1 MPQNRRGLFVRD
13 LRFRMQAQASGFQMT
28 RKSYPRA
35 TGAGE
40 SQCWF
45 GDSGC
50 QDAPLVFFV
59 HGTGNDALFP
69 HEPLFLSLL
78 SAGIDVFTFDLDGHG
93 YGNHTELKPDT
104 LKTCLADALTQAS
117 RLQKAGMVGI
127 GYSLGGALLM
137 ESAVKEAGHGFES
150 LVFISVPVNL
160 QIHPVALMKE
170 GLSLLSAGFYRHVN
184 YYGLARSLP
193 AIGRFR
199 RDAFPVRLHKEF
211 GVQRD
216 YPFLIRDLIS
226 GMQMLTLADKLS
238 CPALFCYG
246 SADGLAPA
254 DQGQLLATECPES
267 TFLIFPGE
275 THFTTPLSRTFEKEV
290 IHWIR
295 HKATTP
301 TGKAKVT

>member
-1 MPQNRRGLFVRD
+1 MKS
-13 LRFRMQAQASGFQMT
+13 AQKRVVVA
-28 RKSYPRA
+28 
-35 TGAGE
+35 
-40 SQCWF
+40 
-45 GDSGC
+45 
-50 QDAPLVFFV
+50 
-59 HGTGNDALFP
+59 
-69 HEPLFLSLL
+69 
-78 SAGIDVFTFDLDGHG
+78 
-93 YGNHTELKPDT
+93 
-104 LKTCLADALTQAS
+104 
-117 RLQKAGMVGI
+117 
-127 GYSLGGALLM
+127 
-137 ESAVKEAGHGFES
+137 ESASDDARGFHI
-150 LVFISVPVNL
+150 FCG
-160 QIHPVALMKE
+160 K
-170 GLSLLSAGFYRHVN
+170 F
-184 YYGLARSLP
+184 
-193 AIGRFR
+193 FR

-211 GVQRD
+211 GLQRD

-295 HKATTP
+295 HKAITP